1 MKKIKIKSLFGNWHY
16 VNKTQAKEYVYYL
29 LKNITNIKG
38 QELINYIEH
47 SRLRNITIN
56 ELLK

>member
-1 MKKIKIKSLFGNWHY
+1 MKKIEIKSLFCDWHY

-29 LKNITNIKG
+29 LENITNIKG
-38 QELINYIEH
+38 QELINYIENNK
-47 SRLRNITIN
+47 LRNITVN